1 MSLWEFEFFYFHP
14 HAAIHPS
21 QSSLWYP
28 NLSLNTAFTHLHMS
42 RFFNLFLLFLATLSI
57 LPAQGPSRSGVP
69 AELEDKRFQR
79 RFPCG
84 GQEVFEQDFQ
94 ADTLP
99 DSWLVLDEDGFTP
112 RTVIQNLTPVG
123 GWQLVTDFKD
133 EDSLN
138 MVVASP
144 SWYNDDLAP
153 SDDYLVLEQVTLPS
167 NPCLSWYA
175 YSQDQLFPES
185 YEIRISTTTPD
196 AAGFL
201 ANPAVITIDAEG
213 DEYTFR
219 STSLAQYGEE
229 TVYIAFRHTTDNGFI
244 LALDDIRLA
253 QVQQRDIAMF
263 NVDALTLDP
272 VDTVNFSGAVIN
284 RGLDTL
290 VFDSLQME
298 ISWQINNDPIQ
309 TIAIADSF
317 SILPND
323 TLQFVHDSTWV
334 PPVSAAYRL
343 RVWVSGVAMDGNIEN
358 DTLSRFQ
365 AVGNATSIFE
375 ELSDQ
380 LTIFPNPSSG
390 AFSVELGTTF
400 HHEAR
405 YSIMSLTGQV
415 ISSDIIRNNKA
426 EIMLANIPQG
436 MYLLVVEDIKQ
447 KRATQRLLIE

>member
-1 MSLWEFEFFYFHP
+1 M
-14 HAAIHPS
+14 
-21 QSSLWYP
+21 
-28 NLSLNTAFTHLHMS
+28 
-42 RFFNLFLLFLATLSI
+42 
-57 LPAQGPSRSGVP
+57 
-69 AELEDKRFQR
+69 
-79 RFPCG
+79 
-84 GQEVFEQDFQ
+84 FEQDFQ

-99 DSWLVLDEDGFTP
+99 DSWLVLDEDGFVP
-112 RTVIQNLTPVG
+112 RTVIQHLTPLG

-133 EDSLN
+133 TDSLN
-138 MVVASP
+138 KVLASP
-144 SWYNDDLAP
+144 SWYNDDNSP
-153 SDDYLVLEQVTLPS
+153 SDDFLVLEQVTLPS

-219 STSLAQYGEE
+219 STSLAQYGEQ
-229 TVYIAFRHTTDNGFI
+229 TVYIAFRHTTEDGFI

-253 QVQQRDIAMF
+253 QVQQRDIAMY
-263 NVDALTLDP
+263 NLDELILDP
-272 VDTVNFSGAVIN
+272 ADTVKFSGAVIN

-298 ISWQINNDPIQ
+298 ISWQINNETIQ

-323 TLQFVHDSTWV
+323 TLQFVHDSTWT
-334 PPVSAAYRL
+334 PPVSASYRL
-343 RVWVSGVAMDGNIEN
+343 RVWVSGIAMDGNIEN

-365 AVGNATSIFE
+365 AVGSATSLFKE
-375 ELSDQ
+375 VNDQ
-380 LTIFPNPSSG
+380 LSVFPNPSTG
-390 AFSVELGTTF
+390 RFSIELGEGF
-400 HHEAR
+400 HQEAQ
-405 YSIMSLTGQV
+405 YSVVNLAGQV
-415 ISSDIIRNNKA
+415 IVSDIIRNNRTDI
-426 EIMLANIPQG
+426 ELSNLPHG
-436 MYLLVVEDIKQ
+436 MYLLIVEDIKL

>member
-1 MSLWEFEFFYFHP
+1 
-14 HAAIHPS
+14 
-21 QSSLWYP
+21 
-28 NLSLNTAFTHLHMS
+28 MS
-42 RFFNLFLLFLATLSI
+42 RFLSLSLLILAIIPI
-57 LPAQGPSRSGVP
+57 LPAQGPSRSGFP
-69 AELEDKRFQR
+69 SEQEDKRFQR

-84 GQEVFEQDFQ
+84 GQEVLEQDFQ

-99 DSWLVLDEDGFTP
+99 DNWLILDEDGFVP
-112 RTVIQNLTPVG
+112 RTVIQNLTPTG

-133 EDSLN
+133 ADSLN
-138 MVVASP
+138 QVLASP
-144 SWYNDDLAP
+144 SWYNDDNSP
-153 SDDYLVLEQVTLPS
+153 SDDYLILEQITLPS

-201 ANPAVITIDAEG
+201 ANSAVITIEGEG

-219 STSLAQYGEE
+219 STSLAQYGEQ
-229 TVYIAFRHTTDNGFI
+229 TVYIAFRHTTEDGFI
-244 LALDDIRLA
+244 LALDDIRIA
-253 QVQQRDIAMF
+253 QVQERDIAMF
-263 NVDALTLDP
+263 SVDALTLDP
-272 VDTVNFSGAVIN
+272 ADTVNFSGAVIN

-298 ISWQINNDPIQ
+298 ISWQINNDAVQ

-317 SILPND
+317 SLLPND
-323 TLQFVHDSTWV
+323 TLQFVHDSTWT

-343 RVWVSGVAMDGNIEN
+343 RVWVSGIAMDGNIEN

-365 AVGNATSIFE
+365 AVGSATSIYE
-375 ELSDQ
+375 EINDQ
-380 LTIFPNPSSG
+380 LAIFPNPSAG
-390 AFSVELGTTF
+390 IFTIELGEGF
-400 HHEAR
+400 YQEAT
-405 YSIMSLTGQV
+405 YSVISLTGQV
-415 ISSDIIRNNKA
+415 IASDIIRNNRTD
-426 EIMLANIPQG
+426 ITLPNLPQG

>member
-1 MSLWEFEFFYFHP
+1 
-14 HAAIHPS
+14 
-21 QSSLWYP
+21 
-28 NLSLNTAFTHLHMS
+28 MS
-42 RFFNLFLLFLATLSI
+42 RFLSLSLLFLATVSI
-57 LPAQGPSRSGVP
+57 LPAQGPSRSGFP
-69 AELEDKRFQR
+69 SEMEDKRFQR

-84 GQEVFEQDFQ
+84 GQEVLEQDFQ

-99 DSWLVLDEDGFTP
+99 NSWLVLDEDGFIP
-112 RTVIQNLTPVG
+112 RTVIQNLTPLG

-133 EDSLN
+133 TDSLN
-138 MVVASP
+138 KVLASP
-144 SWYNDDLAP
+144 SWYNDDNSP
-153 SDDYLVLEQVTLPS
+153 SDDYLVLEQITLPS

-219 STSLAQYGEE
+219 STSLAQYGEQ
-229 TVYIAFRHTTDNGFI
+229 TVYIAFRHTTEDGFI

-253 QVQQRDIAMF
+253 QVEQRDIAMYSL
-263 NVDALTLDP
+263 DALTLDP
-272 VDTVNFSGAVIN
+272 ADTVNFSGAVIN

-290 VFDSLQME
+290 TFDSLQME
-298 ISWQINNDPIQ
+298 ISWQINNETVQ

-317 SILPND
+317 SLLPND
-323 TLQFVHDSTWV
+323 TLQFVHDSTWI
-334 PPVSAAYRL
+334 PAVSAAYRL

-365 AVGNATSIFE
+365 AVGSATSIFE
-375 ELSDQ
+375 EVNDQ
-380 LTIFPNPSSG
+380 LSVFPNPSNG
-390 AFSVELGTTF
+390 RFSIELGEGF
-400 HHEAR
+400 HQEAQ
-405 YSIMSLTGQV
+405 YSVVNLAGQIIV
-415 ISSDIIRNNKA
+415 SDIIRNNRT
-426 EIMLANIPQG
+426 EITLTNLPHG

>member
-1 MSLWEFEFFYFHP
+1 
-14 HAAIHPS
+14 
-21 QSSLWYP
+21 
-28 NLSLNTAFTHLHMS
+28 MS
-42 RFFNLFLLFLATLSI
+42 RFLSLSLLFLATVSI
-57 LPAQGPSRSGVP
+57 LPAQGPSRSGFP
-69 AELEDKRFQR
+69 SEMEDKRFQR

-99 DSWLVLDEDGFTP
+99 DSWLVLDEDGFVP
-112 RTVIQNLTPVG
+112 RTVIQHLTPLG

-133 EDSLN
+133 TDSLN
-138 MVVASP
+138 KVLASP
-144 SWYNDDLAP
+144 SWYNDDNSP
-153 SDDYLVLEQVTLPS
+153 SDDFLVLEQVTLPS

-219 STSLAQYGEE
+219 STSLAQYGEQ
-229 TVYIAFRHTTDNGFI
+229 TVYIAFRHTTEDGFI

-253 QVQQRDIAMF
+253 QVQQRDIAMY
-263 NVDALTLDP
+263 NLDELILDP
-272 VDTVNFSGAVIN
+272 ADTVKFSGAVIN

-298 ISWQINNDPIQ
+298 ISWQINNETIQ

-323 TLQFVHDSTWV
+323 TLQFVHDSTWT
-334 PPVSAAYRL
+334 PPVSASYRL
-343 RVWVSGVAMDGNIEN
+343 RVWVSGIAMDGNIEN

-365 AVGNATSIFE
+365 AVGSATSLFKE
-375 ELSDQ
+375 VNDQ
-380 LTIFPNPSSG
+380 LSVFPNPSTG
-390 AFSVELGTTF
+390 RFSIELGEGF
-400 HHEAR
+400 HQEAQ
-405 YSIMSLTGQV
+405 YSVVNLAGQV
-415 ISSDIIRNNKA
+415 IVSDIIRNNRTDI
-426 EIMLANIPQG
+426 ELSNLPHG
-436 MYLLVVEDIKQ
+436 MYLLIVEDIKL